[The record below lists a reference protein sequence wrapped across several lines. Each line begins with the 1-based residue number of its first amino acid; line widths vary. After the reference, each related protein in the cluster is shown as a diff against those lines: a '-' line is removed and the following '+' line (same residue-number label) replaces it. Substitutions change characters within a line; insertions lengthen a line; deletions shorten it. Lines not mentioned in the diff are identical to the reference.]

1 MFGYQVLGF
10 GAGGKSASVEATG
23 GNTVTD
29 NGDFKVHTF
38 TSPGQITFQ
47 AIPATASVE
56 YLLVAGG
63 GGGGDGGGDGGAG
76 GAGGLVEGSST
87 SFTAAAFAVTVGS
100 GGAGKGQP

>member
-10 GAGGKSASVEATG
+10 GAGVSKSPTVEATG

-47 AIPATASVE
+47 AIPASAS
-56 YLLVAGG
+56 
-63 GGGGDGGGDGGAG
+63 
-76 GAGGLVEGSST
+76 
-87 SFTAAAFAVTVGS
+87 FNF
-100 GGAGKGQP
+100 